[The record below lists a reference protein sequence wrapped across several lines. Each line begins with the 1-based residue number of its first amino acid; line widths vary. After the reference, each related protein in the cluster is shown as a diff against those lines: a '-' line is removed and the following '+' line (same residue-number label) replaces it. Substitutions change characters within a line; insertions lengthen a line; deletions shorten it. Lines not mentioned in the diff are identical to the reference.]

1 MGWRNGG
8 YASVLLV
15 AVGAAM
21 WGTDAI
27 LRVPLLE
34 VASPSQIV
42 LLEHLVLLLF
52 SVPAVVLGWRF
63 FRGLGA
69 AQWVALLVI
78 GWGGSAIATLLFT
91 MAFAVG
97 NPTVAILLQKTQ
109 PLFAIALAGIL
120 LRERL
125 GWAYW
130 PCFAVAMVGAY
141 LISFGDLGAFAALG
155 SAELLTA
162 ALALGAALLW
172 GSSTVL
178 GRLVLK
184 DMPFYALT
192 GARLLLAVPLLAG
205 IVVAQGAAGGLGA
218 GFASEP
224 GRVILL
230 ALIPG
235 LLALLLYYRGL
246 SGTRASYATLAEL
259 AFPATAVVLNWTFLG
274 VGVSAN
280 QVLGFVLLWGAVFV
294 LGYLNARGSGART
307 RPPRWSAPGKRF
319 VPGCAPL
326 LSLLVFWSQ
335 PWKAV
340 DTLCVLEPWYS
351 ATFSGPLR
359 SAEVRSLSRGPTR
372 SMRGTPKPHESAI
385 RPTDTSMIAR
395 SPGRSGKWGRSFS
408 ISASPG
414 SRTSP
419 CP

>member
-8 YASVLLV
+8 YASVLLI

-21 WGTDAI
+21 WGTDGI

-42 LLEHLVLLLF
+42 LLEHLVLLLY

-63 FRGLGA
+63 FSGLGA

-78 GWGGSAIATLLFT
+78 GWGGSALATLLFT
-91 MAFAVG
+91 TALDVG
-97 NPTVAILLQKTQ
+97 NPTVVILLQKTQ
-109 PLFAIALAGIL
+109 PLFAIALAAIL

-130 PCFAVAMVGAY
+130 PCFAVAMVGTY
-141 LISFGDLGAFAALG
+141 MISFGNLGPFTALG
-155 SAELLTA
+155 SAELLPA
-162 ALALGAALLW
+162 VLALGAALLW

-184 DMPFYALT
+184 DVPFYALT

-205 IVVAQGAAGGLGA
+205 IVVAQSSVGGLAA

-246 SGTRASYATLAEL
+246 TGTRASYATLAEL

-274 VGVSAN
+274 IGVGAN
-280 QVLGFVLLWGAVFV
+280 QLLGFVLLWGAVFM
-294 LGYLNARGSGART
+294 LGYLNARA
-307 RPPRWSAPGKRF
+307 PAPDPSAP
-319 VPGCAPL
+319 V
-326 LSLLVFWSQ
+326 V
-335 PWKAV
+335 
-340 DTLCVLEPWYS
+340 
-351 ATFSGPLR
+351 
-359 SAEVRSLSRGPTR
+359 
-372 SMRGTPKPHESAI
+372 GT
-385 RPTDTSMIAR
+385 
-395 SPGRSGKWGRSFS
+395 G
-408 ISASPG
+408 
-414 SRTSP
+414 
-419 CP
+419 